1 MNVIDFAAY
10 KKRKAEERANFA
22 LGFGITDE
30 MPDEELDTVLKIVVK
45 YIDVDPKEWDLSD
58 LETFVGITQK
68 YGKTY

>member
-1 MNVIDFAAY
+1 MDNIVDFAAF
-10 KKRKAEERANFA
+10 KQRKDEERANFA

-68 YGKTY
+68 YTV